1 MPKLSLDGIAK
12 KIQCTTSFVKRWV
25 GQYERLNNVED
36 NTRTGRP
43 PLGKKERSSADQR
56 GWNPYG
62 STSFW
67 EIVRGRAP
75 CCQPLHSGA
84 GSEVGGPQVLAP
96 TKEAEVIRGAQAEE
110 SRLRKKK
117 LSVDWTGVAMS
128 DSKYFYAQP
137 THSSPAARWWQL
149 PAGRDVV
156 EVVKYSAAVHGY
168 MAVTA
173 FGSTQLII
181 VTGGKQKP
189 PHGKKF
195 FDKSRKNYL
204 RGVGEEEYRTCV
216 LPKMLI
222 DINNLFQPT
231 PHALSWIFQQ
241 DGAPAHTAA
250 CTKQM
255 LGRVLSPTR
264 LMLDWPPNSPD
275 LSWIENI
282 WAWMDRQLRERPDCK
297 TENELIK
304 NLLEI
309 WDSIPL
315 TMLQH
320 CAAGMRRR
328 MEKVLEKKGEALNY

>member
-1 MPKLSLDGIAK
+1 LFEEGHRAASRSTVARVLRSAGLKFLPLQKKPKLSEEH
-12 KIQCTTSFVKRWV
+12 KRKRV
-25 GQYERLNNVED
+25 AFANKY
-36 NTRTGRP
+36 
-43 PLGKKERSSADQR
+43 
-56 GWNPYG
+56 
-62 STSFW
+62 
-67 EIVRGRAP
+67 
-75 CCQPLHSGA
+75 
-84 GSEVGGPQVLAP
+84 
-96 TKEAEVIRGAQAEE
+96 
-110 SRLRKKK
+110 

-137 THSSPAARWWQL
+137 THSSPAARRWQL

-222 DINNLFQPT
+222 DINSLFQPT

-241 DGAPAHTAA
+241 DGAPANTAA

-264 LMLDWPPNSPD
+264 SMLDWPPNSPD
-275 LSWIENI
+275 LSWIGNI

-309 WDSIPL
+309 WYSIPL

-320 CAAGMRRR
+320 YAAGMRRR